1 MVRAH
6 FITYV
11 FQALAYHLQLAIL
24 SLLLVIGMTDQA
36 FAAGGACPSPCVQ
49 AKANLEAI
57 RKVVEQERSFLEKF
71 EQNIT
76 NTLDMINYKSIR
88 NAYVKKIS
96 NEMKNFSRTEK
107 FGRLG
112 TAEKARWKKSYQL
125 KARKDMLALRGII
138 RNLKQARR
146 RARQYG
152 KSLDSLERVVLSR
165 AEKIAAGCKGNGP
178 AAYRAANEIQRL
190 MQKARRWLCWRRRNL
205 LHGYEYAGMEAGFSP
220 LGSGTVEQVAFH
232 TRSRTLHG
240 LLDDAG
246 WMFGGANRN
255 FWKAAGM
262 DAEATAIRKA
272 LDGLRKVLFKRFGR
286 STPKGCGIP
295 KIRPLPKGKGK
306 SCPGKRNVVAADLSP
321 GGREIVVRDRAGCVG
336 TVVRRIKVPSGFWF
350 PRERPEK
357 DRKPPMREPVGKMTF
372 SPDQEKGKRVQAPT
386 EHQPAR
392 EQKKAEESFD
402 FDTFIS
408 DLRKSM
414 RELDKLFGEGN
425 ELFKETPKK
434 EGKDIPTPTESRPVE
449 KKEKDRN
456 PFHHDPIIDRI
467 SEGMRRL
474 LEASRKR
481 TPKKKPPELGL
492 VKAQKKVIDLI
503 VRNGDTG
510 SPLSEATIKIV
521 ETSPPLPGKNETVFY
536 DDVASAIV
544 DLLTKEEPPSPM
556 LVGALVDLG
565 FALTAPSGS
574 DRISREEFGKIA
586 GQIWKSHGLGRQ
598 KMLDFVERIWRMARR
613 MQRERYRMQARG
625 GRTDERG
632 KVRIPLSPQLLSP
645 GFGLIPATKRELLK
659 QPVVKYRP
667 RRQKVVLLPG
677 NVGKKAVRRMAEVG
691 RVKELP
697 VMRHPR
703 TGKPVKPVVVKIPD
717 NPEAEKKLREAAR
730 KVGGDDVA
738 IFDDPCLDKEGKS
751 GKADFVPNDPLYAG
765 KGAWGQD
772 FPNQWAILRIGLT
785 SDGRS
790 AWAVQPK
797 GGKYR
802 HPVVAII
809 DSGLDWQHPDI
820 DRRRL
825 WRNPGEIP
833 DNGIDDDGNGYVDDV
848 IGWNFVDDNN
858 LPWDQD
864 GHGTFVAGI
873 IAAATG
879 NGYGIA
885 GINPDARLMI
895 LKALGAFGR
904 GYGSAV
910 ARAVLYAADNG
921 ADIINLSLGTHR
933 YTPLLHMAINR
944 ARKKGIII
952 VVAAGNQARRTGGH
966 FPAGLPGVITVTAT
980 DRRDRRA
987 PFSNWG
993 SHVDIAAPGVDVLSL
1008 RARGTDLL
1016 AFIPGV
1022 KYELGKGVVE
1032 PDGAF
1037 YRASGT
1043 SFAAP
1048 MVSGALSLVLSRRP
1062 EVSRRQAVRMVLQSA
1077 RDIEIPGFDNF
1088 TGHGLLDAAAALRA
1102 DPRHFVE
1109 ARISA
1114 VRVIRDRRG
1123 MFVQVRGRAMADR
1136 LKGARLYVG
1145 RGTSP
1150 TQWRP
1155 VGRALRR
1162 NTGDGILGRVPVR
1175 MLAGAPRWVLRLV
1188 VTHADG
1194 ERREARF
1201 SLRLK

>member
-1 MVRAH
+1 MARAR
-6 FITYV
+6 FITSV
-11 FQALAYHLQLAIL
+11 FRNLAYCLQMAIL
-24 SLLLVIGMTDQA
+24 SLLLVIGVVDQT
-36 FAAGGACPSPCVQ
+36 FAAGACPSPCVQ

-57 RKVVEQERSFLEKF
+57 RKAVEQERNFLVKF
-71 EQNIT
+71 EKNIT
-76 NTLDMINYKSIR
+76 NALNRINYKRIR
-88 NAYVKKIS
+88 NAYIRKIA
-96 NEMKNFSRTEK
+96 NEMENFSGTEK

-112 TAEKARWKKSYQL
+112 TAEKIRWKKSYQL

-138 RNLKQARR
+138 RNLQQARY

-178 AAYRAANEIQRL
+178 AAHRAANEIQRL

-220 LGSGTVEQVAFH
+220 LGFGTVEQVAIH

-240 LLDDAG
+240 LLNDAG

-272 LDGLRKVLFKRFGR
+272 LDGLQKVLFKRFGR
-286 STPKGCGIP
+286 STPKECGIP

-306 SCPGKRNVVAADLSP
+306 SCLRERNVAAADMSP

-336 TVVRRIKVPSGFWF
+336 MVVRRFKVPSGFLF

-357 DRKPPMREPVGKMTF
+357 DRKPPMREPVGKVTF
-372 SPDQEKGKRVQAPT
+372 SPDREKGKRGPAPT
-386 EHQPAR
+386 EHQPAKDQER
-392 EQKKAEESFD
+392 AEEPFD
-402 FDTFIS
+402 LDTFMTS
-408 DLRKSM
+408 LRKSM
-414 RELDKLFGEGN
+414 KEMDKLFGEIN
-425 ELFKETPKK
+425 ELFKETPKR
-434 EGKDIPTPTESRPVE
+434 EGKGTPAPAEHQSVE
-449 KKEKDRN
+449 KKKKDEA
-456 PFHHDPIIDRI
+456 PFYHDPIIDRI
-467 SEGMRRL
+467 IEGMRL
-474 LEASRKR
+474 LEASRKGV
-481 TPKKKPPELGL
+481 PEKQPPELGL
-492 VKAQKKVIDLI
+492 VKAKKKVVDLI

-510 SPLSEATIKIV
+510 KPLSEATIRIV
-521 ETSPPLPGKNETVFY
+521 EVSPPLPGKDETVFQ
-536 DDVASAIV
+536 DDIALAIV
-544 DLLTKEEPPSPM
+544 DLLTPEKGEPPSLSP
-556 LVGALVDLG
+556 LTVEAIFDLEH
-565 FALTAPSGS
+565 AVAASSAP
-574 DRISREEFGKIA
+574 DRISREELGKIA
-586 GQIWKSHGLGRQ
+586 EQIWKSHGLGRQ
-598 KMLDFVERIWRMARR
+598 KMPDLVERIWRIARR
-613 MQRERYRMQARG
+613 IQREHYREQAHG
-625 GRTDERG
+625 GQADKQG
-632 KVRIPLSPQLLSP
+632 KVRMSFFPPRIPPDFELPPEMRPQ
-645 GFGLIPATKRELLK
+645 
-659 QPVVKYRP
+659 VVKLDYRP

-697 VMRHPR
+697 VMKHPR
-703 TGKPVKPVVVKIPD
+703 TGKPVKPVVVEIPD
-717 NPEAEKKLREAAR
+717 NPEAEKKLRDAAR
-730 KVGGDDVA
+730 KVGGRDVA
-738 IFDDPCLDKEGKS
+738 ILDDPCLDKEGN
-751 GKADFVPNDPLYAG
+751 GAKADFVPNDPLYAG
-765 KGAWGQD
+765 KGAWGQN
-772 FPNQWAILRIGLT
+772 FPNQWAIRRIGLT

-790 AWAVQPK
+790 AWAVQPQ

-848 IGWNFVDDNN
+848 IGWNFVEDNN

-873 IAAATG
+873 IGAATG

-895 LKALGAFGR
+895 LKALGTFGR

-921 ADIINLSLGTHR
+921 ADIINLSLGTHS

-980 DRRDRRA
+980 DRQDRRA

-1048 MVSGALSLVLSRRP
+1048 MVSGTLSLVLSRRP
-1062 EVSRRQAVRMVLQSA
+1062 EVSRTQAVRMILQSA

-1088 TGHGLLDAAAALRA
+1088 TGYGLLDAAAALRA

-1114 VRVIRDRRG
+1114 VRVVRDRRG

-1145 RGTSP
+1145 RGSSP
-1150 TQWRP
+1150 TRWRP
-1155 VGRALRR
+1155 VGRSLRR
-1162 NTGDGILGRVPVR
+1162 STRDGILGRVPIRV
-1175 MLAGAPRWVLRLV
+1175 LAESPRWVLRLV

-1194 ERREARF
+1194 EQREARF